1 MNTPPFKSHRRTAL
15 AALVLTVACGFAH
28 AQQKVVRWIVP
39 YAAGGPADLSA
50 RILADKLRLPG
61 LQIIIDNRAGADGA
75 IGAQAV
81 AKAAPD
87 GLTYLFAG
95 AGLLTVNP
103 YLRKDLSYDAAKDF
117 TPVAMLA
124 YADTVFVVP
133 ASNPARTM
141 AEFAQQA
148 KAAKPPL
155 ALASGGA
162 GTTTHLY
169 LELLK
174 DSAGFEYLHVPYKGS
189 GPAITDVLAGQVQG
203 TVTALSVT
211 LPHIRAG
218 KMKALGLVAARRS
231 TTAPDIPTFAEQGYK
246 DLDMVNWWALL
257 APQGT
262 PAAAADE
269 MSKALAKALAD
280 EDLGA
285 KFQTAGITPW
295 YLPGAEVTRVVA
307 REGARWKRLIT
318 EHRITAAQ

>member
-1 MNTPPFKSHRRTAL
+1 MNRFRSTRRAAFGALLIAL
-15 AALVLTVACGFAH
+15 APGLALS
-28 AQQKVVRWIVP
+28 QQKVVRWIVP
-39 YAAGGPADLSA
+39 FAAGGPADLSA
-50 RILADKLRLPG
+50 RIIADKLRAQG
-61 LQIIIDNRAGADGA
+61 FQIVIDNRAGADGA
-75 IGAQAV
+75 IGASAV
-81 AKAAPD
+81 AKSAPD
-87 GLTYLFAG
+87 GLTFLFAG

-103 YLRKDLSYDAAKDF
+103 SLRKDLAYDAAKDF

-148 KAAKPPL
+148 KAAKPSL
-155 ALASGGA
+155 ALASGGT

-174 DSAGFEYLHVPYKGS
+174 DSAGFDYLHVPYKGS
-189 GPAITDVLAGQVQG
+189 GPAISDVLAGQVQG

-231 TTAPDIPTFAEQGYK
+231 TTAPEIPTFAEQGYK

-257 APQGT
+257 APQGIAS
-262 PAAAADE
+262 PALEE
-269 MSKALAKALAD
+269 MTKALAKALAD
-280 EDLGA
+280 DDLAG
-285 KFQTAGITPW
+285 KFQAAGITPW
-295 YLPGAEVTRVVA
+295 YLPGAEVSRVATR
-307 REGARWKRLIT
+307 ESARWKQLII